1 MSSFLSD
8 FSSPVYPHA
17 TTLSEMSSN
26 AVVSAVSIYKK
37 EKKKKGRNLYFVTS
51 HFVQLLPKY
60 TQIVLYTILVKCGK
74 KYIINI
80 YTHTY
85 THTKAAFIK
94 KYSKTGIVK
103 YYNSKYFFYLNT
115 LLKCSLFLW
124 FKAEF
129 SASLLRSSMSHDSSE
144 NISNMLLCCSN
155 IIGAKLLIMVLIKV
169 KTSFEKL
176 FINNLETF
184 IFQDSLNSLKWQ
196 HIF

>member
-37 EKKKKGRNLYFVTS
+37 EKKKKGRNLYFFVMS

-80 YTHTY
+80 Y

-176 FINNLETF
+176 FINNLETYF
-184 IFQDSLNSLKWQ
+184 FRILWTV
-196 HIF
+196 